1 MADRAAVIL
10 RLLGAAALFMGLLL
24 AYNALTTSPSLYPP
38 LQASYVIVAAVMGG
52 AGFLALISKYEE

>member
-10 RLLGAAALFMGLLL
+10 RILGAVALFMGLLL
-24 AYNALTTSPSLYPP
+24 GFYALNTSPALYPP

-52 AGFLALISKYEE
+52 AGLLTVISKYEE